1 MVQLAGDNRL
11 TMRMIAAG
19 SLLMPP
25 RSKPSGEGSDGQ
37 QGQTIVPLGELIRT
51 LGYTLVWSPL
61 RCYIED
67 SEGKR
72 TPLETADGCPQ
83 LNELAALSLIS
94 RLEERKRERLLNEA
108 DTTMDRVTMA
118 ALAMDRSWMD
128 YLREYVMEEKLEAG
142 LRAVRDASFLGEVP
156 GECLHG
162 LVQQGVHANGWALL
176 KNIDYLTRPQKRYLY
191 QAKKWVVHLF
201 AGDPEDYRIFQ
212 LDRGSTVV
220 LELDITR
227 CKGHDIMKDETWR
240 LLQ

>member
-72 TPLETADGCPQ
+72 TPLETADGCP
-83 LNELAALSLIS
+83 
-94 RLEERKRERLLNEA
+94 
-108 DTTMDRVTMA
+108 
-118 ALAMDRSWMD
+118 
-128 YLREYVMEEKLEAG
+128 
-142 LRAVRDASFLGEVP
+142 
-156 GECLHG
+156 
-162 LVQQGVHANGWALL
+162 
-176 KNIDYLTRPQKRYLY
+176 
-191 QAKKWVVHLF
+191 
-201 AGDPEDYRIFQ
+201 
-212 LDRGSTVV
+212 
-220 LELDITR
+220 
-227 CKGHDIMKDETWR
+227 
-240 LLQ
+240 